1 MSKVSNE
8 KERGP
13 IEIPEEYEVLDASAL
28 GKRLGLKRE
37 TVLSYL
43 ARKNYRVIPE
53 PDRRLAMG
61 PLWYEGSVRQWEIEK
76 RRRRGQE
83 R

>member
-1 MSKVSNE
+1 LGREES
-8 KERGP
+8 GP
-13 IEIPEEYEVLDASAL
+13 IEISEEYEVLDASAL
-28 GKRLGLKRE
+28 GKRLGVKRQ

-61 PLWYEGSVRQWEIEK
+61 PLWYEGNVRQWESN
-76 RRRRGQE
+76 RRRRKSG
-83 R
+83 